1 MDIKALPEK
10 IHTLFVKYRYAL
22 LILAIGL
29 VLMVLPDFTSQ
40 VTDSKADTSVVSQ
53 ELTLEQKLSQILSQV
68 DGAGNVEVILTVAAG
83 EEVVYQTNDN
93 ISNTGDTNSADRDTV
108 KITDTQRNENG
119 LVKQIIPAT
128 YQGAIIVCEGADNL
142 SVRLQI
148 VEAVSKITGL
158 GANRIAVLKMK

>member
-1 MDIKALPEK
+1 MDIKALPVK
-10 IHTLFVKYRYAL
+10 IHTLFAKYRYAL
-22 LILAIGL
+22 LILVIGL
-29 VLMVLPDFTSQ
+29 VLMVLPDFKSQ

-108 KITDTQRNENG
+108 KIKDTQRNENG